1 MARQRTLAQFL
12 VYLWEC
18 RENGVTKF
26 YLFNQGLFMNEAEYL
41 DQEDQE
47 KAVEIRIED
56 VIYRSDESPAVV
68 LTIKRTCSLSGE
80 CKIGHVTLGQE
91 NTLRLYLET

>member
-1 MARQRTLAQFL
+1 MG
-12 VYLWEC
+12 EI
-18 RENGVTKF
+18 
-26 YLFNQGLFMNEAEYL
+26 EYL
-41 DQEDQE
+41 DKEDQE

-68 LTIKRTCSLSGE
+68 LAIKRTCSLSGE
-80 CKIGHVTLGQE
+80 CKVGHVTLGHE

>member
-1 MARQRTLAQFL
+1 MGGTILGYYQACRAYSFLSNQR
-12 VYLWEC
+12 
-18 RENGVTKF
+18 
-26 YLFNQGLFMNEAEYL
+26 LFMNDADFL
-41 DQEDQE
+41 DPEDQE

-68 LTIKRTCSLSGE
+68 LAIKRTCSLSGE
-80 CKIGHVTLGQE
+80 CKTGHVTLGQE